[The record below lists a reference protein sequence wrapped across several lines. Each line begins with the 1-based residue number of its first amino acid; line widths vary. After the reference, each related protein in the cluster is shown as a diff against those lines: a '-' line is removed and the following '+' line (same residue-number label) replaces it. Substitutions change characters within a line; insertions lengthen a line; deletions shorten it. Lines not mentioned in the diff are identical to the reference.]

1 MVKRHTRP
9 FQIAVRR
16 TRGGSDSGK
25 MDSDESE
32 DDEDDD
38 AVPRSSLLAQHLI
51 ATMGAPDA
59 QSDEEEDKTPALTAD
74 PPTVSA
80 PTASSSADD
89 DARSAAILPTADD
102 ALEASSGLQE
112 GFLRVQGPE
121 FDASKGF
128 KPPPLTAA
136 DLLPVVDDS
145 QGSRGG
151 SRRMNTASVATAAD
165 QRYHEETHFGLAP
178 NAVRL
183 SGSVCKETDDE
194 RGRRVR
200 YGAHQML
207 KADPWSQCNPNIP
220 KHSGQRSKH

>member
-1 MVKRHTRP
+1 MVKRNSRP

-80 PTASSSADD
+80 PIASSSADG
-89 DARSAAILPTADD
+89 ARSAAILPTADD

-136 DLLPVVDDS
+136 DLLPVVD
-145 QGSRGG
+145 G
-151 SRRMNTASVATAAD
+151 SRRLNTASEVAAAD
-165 QRYHEETHFGLAP
+165 QRYHEETNFGVAP

-183 SGSVCKETDDE
+183 CGSVCKETDDE

-207 KADPWSQCNPNIP
+207 KADPWSDCNPNFP
-220 KHSGQRSKH
+220 MHSGKRSKH

>member
-1 MVKRHTRP
+1 M
-9 FQIAVRR
+9 AN
-16 TRGGSDSGK
+16 
-25 MDSDESE
+25 EEASE
-32 DDEDDD
+32 EDEDDD
-38 AVPRSSLLAQHLI
+38 AVPRSSLLVQHLC
-51 ATMGAPDA
+51 AMGAPDA
-59 QSDEEEDKTPALTAD
+59 HSDEEEDKTPALTAD

-80 PTASSSADD
+80 PIASSSADD
-89 DARSAAILPTADD
+89 GARSAAILPTADD

-145 QGSRGG
+145 CGG
-151 SRRMNTASVATAAD
+151 SRRMNTASEVAAAD
-165 QRYHEETHFGLAP
+165 QRYHEETNFGVAP
-178 NAVRL
+178 NAMRL

-207 KADPWSQCNPNIP
+207 KADPWSDCNPNFP
-220 KHSGQRSKH
+220 MHSGKRSKH

>member
-1 MVKRHTRP
+1 METPVLPSRVPEHIRRWEKRHCLRVKS
-9 FQIAVRR
+9 AMANEEV
-16 TRGGSDSGK
+16 
-25 MDSDESE
+25 SE
-32 DDEDDD
+32 DEDDD
-38 AVPRSSLLAQHLI
+38 AVPRSSLLVQHLC
-51 ATMGAPDA
+51 AMGAPDA
-59 QSDEEEDKTPALTAD
+59 HSDEEEDKTPALTAD

-80 PTASSSADD
+80 PIASSSADG
-89 DARSAAILPTADD
+89 ARSSAILPTADD

-145 QGSRGG
+145 RGG
-151 SRRMNTASVATAAD
+151 SRRMNTASEVAAAD
-165 QRYHEETHFGLAP
+165 QRYHEETNFGVAP
-178 NAVRL
+178 NAMRL

-207 KADPWSQCNPNIP
+207 KADPWSDCNPNFP
-220 KHSGQRSKH
+220 MHSGKRSKH